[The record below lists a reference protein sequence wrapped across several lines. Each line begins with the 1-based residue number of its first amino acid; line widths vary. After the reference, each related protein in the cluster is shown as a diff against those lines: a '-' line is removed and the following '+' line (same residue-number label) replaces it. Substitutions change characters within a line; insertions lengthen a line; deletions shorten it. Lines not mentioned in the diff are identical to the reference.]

1 MLEEFTTGLKHVVIE
16 GLDDLLKL
24 DAATLRSADVV
35 VVCCELLYNRAQAQG
50 PDAYQEHLVSKA
62 GCDALPAFLQG
73 RRSTR
78 LIGSEP
84 DALTGVW
91 VPNSS
96 QDPFGKSG
104 ARQEDRDQV

>member
-1 MLEEFTTGLKHVVIE
+1 M
-16 GLDDLLKL
+16 
-24 DAATLRSADVV
+24 
-35 VVCCELLYNRAQAQG
+35 
-50 PDAYQEHLVSKA
+50 SKA

-104 ARQEDRDQV
+104 ARQEDRDQVEPY

>member
-1 MLEEFTTGLKHVVIE
+1 
-16 GLDDLLKL
+16 
-24 DAATLRSADVV
+24 
-35 VVCCELLYNRAQAQG
+35 
-50 PDAYQEHLVSKA
+50 VSKA

-104 ARQEDRDQV
+104 ARQEDRDQVEP